1 MHILINAYIYHARH
15 IYIYIYIYHARQAR
29 PPIGDVLIYLSIY
42 IYIYI
47 YMCVC
52 VCTSAFQARAARK
65 YTDEQ

>member
-1 MHILINAYIYHARH
+1 MHILINAYIYHAWH
-15 IYIYIYIYHARQAR
+15 IYIYIYHARQAR
-29 PPIGDVLIYLSIY
+29 PPIGDVL